1 MTMPRVEVITTVE
14 RRRRWSRADKERLV
28 AASLAPGATVSAVAR
43 QAGVHT
49 SQLFR
54 WRREVCTR
62 SEPAPMFA
70 AVAISSEPARCA
82 IPDPAGWIEIEV
94 AGARVKI
101 SGAAD
106 PVTVSAVLSTLA
118 GARR

>member
-1 MTMPRVEVITTVE
+1 MTMPRIEVITTVE

-28 AASLAPGATVSAVAR
+28 AASLAPGANVSAVAR

-54 WRREVCTR
+54 WRRQLCTR
-62 SEPAPMFA
+62 SEPAPVFA
-70 AVAISSEPARCA
+70 AVAISPEPAHCA
-82 IPDPAGWIEIEV
+82 IPDPAGWIEIEF

-101 SGAAD
+101 PGAAD
-106 PVTVSAVLSTLA
+106 PVIVSAVLSTLA